1 MNNYSLRKYTNFLVH
16 PLLLVEINNI
26 KMLLFNNYDFL
37 KLIFH
42 VFFNLKVTNRRSPD
56 KYLYL
61 KEIYLLK
68 EKEINLRFLE

>member
-1 MNNYSLRKYTNFLVH
+1 
-16 PLLLVEINNI
+16 
-26 KMLLFNNYDFL
+26 MLLFNNYDFL